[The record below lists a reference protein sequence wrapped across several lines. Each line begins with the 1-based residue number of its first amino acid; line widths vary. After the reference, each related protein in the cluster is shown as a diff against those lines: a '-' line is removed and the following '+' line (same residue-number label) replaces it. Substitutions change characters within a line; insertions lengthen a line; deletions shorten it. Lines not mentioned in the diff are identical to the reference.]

1 MGSQQWNI
9 STAKH
14 SDFVNSTWSCPAQGV
29 CFCLIPI
36 PSVAPAYWAQE
47 VSISFWMDKCIATRG
62 VSKGMFFIQARAKK
76 GFHQYFHY
84 VYFTTIFLFFFCLK
98 ASFFSNRWGK
108 GQRLVS
114 PLAGVPAVTTSPPGP
129 MVSIC
134 HGRSFFCHLFIE
146 DERLP
151 PIHPCIHPTG
161 QGMRPQQPLV
171 SLWKA
176 LLL

>member
-1 MGSQQWNI
+1 MSALMGSQQWNI

-84 VYFTTIFLFFFCLK
+84 VYFTTIFLFFFVWKL
-98 ASFFSNRWGK
+98 AFFPTDEARGSVW
-108 GQRLVS
+108 S
-114 PLAGVPAVTTSPPGP
+114 VPWPGSLLSPP
-129 MVSIC
+129 
-134 HGRSFFCHLFIE
+134 H
-146 DERLP
+146 
-151 PIHPCIHPTG
+151 
-161 QGMRPQQPLV
+161 PLV
-171 SLWKA
+171 PWSPSA
-176 LLL
+176 MADHFFVIYS